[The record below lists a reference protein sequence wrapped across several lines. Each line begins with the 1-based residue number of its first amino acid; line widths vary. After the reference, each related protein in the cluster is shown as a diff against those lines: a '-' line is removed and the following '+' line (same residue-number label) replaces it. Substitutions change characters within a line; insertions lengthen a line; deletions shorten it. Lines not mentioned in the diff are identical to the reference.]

1 MCNGQLVIRYAIPH
15 EIMSE
20 NEEVTSATSSILVFL
35 SEICLRFTWREMGT
49 AFVLRNGQ
57 LIANDMDMKMII

>member
-1 MCNGQLVIRYAIPH
+1 MCNEQLVIRYPIPH
-15 EIMSE
+15 EILSE
-20 NEEVTSATSSILVFL
+20 NEVTSATSSIFVFL
-35 SEICLRFTWREMGT
+35 SEICLRFTWREMWT